1 MVERLEQFAGSISCI
16 YHYIQKI
23 ERVEMAKYGLKDP
36 HTQYLLA
43 LCRCPEGLTAAQLCR
58 ICDKDKAAVSRALT
72 ELERE
77 GLVARTS
84 SHSYRCPV
92 ILTEKGREASSQV
105 ELKAR
110 RAVEAAGQGLKEENR
125 QIFYETL
132 DLFASNLRKL
142 LDEGISEE

>member
-1 MVERLEQFAGSISCI
+1 MVERLELFASSISCI

-23 ERVEMAKYGLKDP
+23 ERVEMAKYGLKGP

-43 LCRCPEGLTAAQLCR
+43 LYRCPQGLTAAQLCR
-58 ICDKDKAAVSRALT
+58 TCDKDKAAVSRALT

-92 ILTEKGREASSQV
+92 ILTEKGREAASQV

-125 QIFYETL
+125 QVFYETL
-132 DLFASNLRKL
+132 DLFASNLRRL